1 MYRFKAPDKQRPVLV
16 LSRQVAID
24 HLSTVIVAPI
34 TGTIRG
40 LPSEVLLGVD
50 DGLKKPS
57 VANLDHLLTVT
68 QADLKKFVGHLDAP
82 RMQQACRAAAI
93 ALGCI

>member
-24 HLSTVIVAPI
+24 HLNTVIVAPI
-34 TGTIRG
+34 TSTIRG
-40 LPSEVLLGVD
+40 LPSEVLLGID

-57 VANLDHLLTVT
+57 AANLDHLLTVS
-68 QADLKKFVGHLDAP
+68 QADLKKFISHLEGA

-93 ALGCI
+93 ALGCV